1 MGYDFED
8 NKPNCT
14 CDTPSGS
21 ENRRCSYCQSKREVL
36 IVKKPKKGKENNMD
50 SVITEK
56 GTKLPLLN
64 LRGKSYLMVGHRL
77 QWLAEKYDNYDIF
90 TEFLLITDEQ
100 TVARATVTILDKDG
114 KVVRKAMA
122 TKRETKKDF
131 PDHSEKAET
140 SAIGR
145 ALSMLGLGTQHALS
159 DLDEGTRLADSPVEN
174 VKQSRGSSSRYL
186 PDNAA
191 LNELSAAMN
200 ARKEE
205 NFEQAQSPEDLSV
218 EIVKKPTFK
227 KSTTPVPKS
236 VEEEWS

>member
-1 MGYDFED
+1 
-8 NKPNCT
+8 
-14 CDTPSGS
+14 
-21 ENRRCSYCQSKREVL
+21 
-36 IVKKPKKGKENNMD
+36 MD
-50 SVITEK
+50 SVVTEK

-77 QWLAEKYDNYDIF
+77 QWLAEKYDNYVID
-90 TEFLLITDEQ
+90 TEFLLINDDQ

-174 VKQSRGSSSRYL
+174 VKRGSVTIEPGTVL
-186 PDNAA
+186 VGG
-191 LNELSAAMN
+191 
-200 ARKEE
+200 KHTEE
-205 NFEQAQSPEDLSV
+205 EAKTIAEV
-218 EIVKKPTFK
+218 VTKKATFK
-227 KSTTPVPKS
+227 KSTAS
-236 VEEEWS
+236 VSKAVEDEWS